1 MKKRILLDCDGVLA
15 DFCSLCF
22 DFIEKNTGKKFAYED
37 VTQWDIFE
45 ALNVKHLENDFRSY
59 IAEGGKCLEIKP
71 YHESIAAINDL
82 KKDFEIVVVTSPL
95 NVASWV
101 VERTQ
106 WLKKHFDFKK
116 EDVIFATRKE
126 CVSGDFIIDDHVE
139 NSRNKAKLALYG
151 DSTDIQFGFYDSHLN
166 FKRLE
171 ECPLHMQGLND
182 ILPVL
187 KIKS

>member
-45 ALNVKHLENDFRSY
+45 ALDVKHLENDFRSY

-71 YHESIAAINDL
+71 YAKSIAAIADL

-95 NVASWV
+95 NVSSWV
-101 VERTQ
+101 VERTE
-106 WLKKHFDFKK
+106 WLKKHFEFKK

-139 NSRNKAKLALYG
+139 NCFAWKEQHHNGIAMLWNAPYNQTKLTKSLGITRVHGWDEVKKECY
-151 DSTDIQFGFYDSHLN
+151 
-166 FKRLE
+166 KRL
-171 ECPLHMQGLND
+171 
-182 ILPVL
+182 
-187 KIKS
+187 